1 LIDAILKSK
10 TDVMKTN
17 IRLLIVSVVLMFGFS
32 NLTEAQKSD
41 KKQNK
46 KKAKREKR
54 AEDFLKTQKL
64 IESRNFIFN
73 AERAFP
79 SGIRSIDLVSNPGS
93 IEVKDDSVEAD
104 LPFFGRSYTSHY
116 SGNAGMEFKGKV
128 ENEKVEINEKK
139 QKIFYTFRIKD
150 KDVYDVTMDISYSGG
165 CSVTINSTGKNSI
178 SYGGKIEKIESKE
191 K

>member
-1 LIDAILKSK
+1 
-10 TDVMKTN
+10 MKTN

-32 NLTEAQKSD
+32 VLTEAQKSD

-46 KKAKREKR
+46 KKAKSEKR
-54 AEDFLKTQKL
+54 AEEFLQTQKL
-64 IESRNFIFN
+64 VESRNFIFN

-79 SGIRSIDLVSNPGS
+79 SGMRSIDLVSNPGS

-116 SGNAGMEFKGKV
+116 SGNAGMEFKGKI
-128 ENEKVEINEKK
+128 ENEKIEIIEKK

-165 CSVTINSTGKNSI
+165 CSVTINSHGKNSI
-178 SYGGKIEKIESKE
+178 SYGGKIKKIESKE